1 MAENN
6 LQGATAK
13 KIKEGHVPKQTDIA
27 QTPKIDLKK
36 KNQKPGTKG
45 NHGGGEVDGNAKKE

>member
-13 KIKEGHVPKQTDIA
+13 KIKEGHMPNQKDIS
-27 QTPKIDLKK
+27 QTPKTDLKK
-36 KNQKPGTKG
+36 KNQKPGAKG
-45 NHGGGEVDGNAKKE
+45 NHGGGEADGNATKE